1 MLLNLVYM
9 GWGKVAVVRVEEF
22 DFGSG
27 MGDLFE
33 KLGYFTFFVMKWVD

>member
-9 GWGKVAVVRVEEF
+9 GWGKVAGVRVEEV

-27 MGDLFE
+27 IRGLFE
-33 KLGYFTFFVMKWVD
+33 KLGYFEFFVM